1 MKAVRVKTVET
12 RAKAARVLDLRVVE
26 RVVKPEKRKK
36 DLVADL
42 EGFDTNWAVPQVLRL
57 LLHHPGHQRLE
68 GRTLSHSE
76 SESLGGGERKETRK
90 KYGSTISC
98 IWGEAVHG
106 MRILWRP
113 YSQSYFWAE
122 PPKIMLVQGVVS
134 TT

>member
-1 MKAVRVKTVET
+1 MI
-12 RAKAARVLDLRVVE
+12 
-26 RVVKPEKRKK
+26 EKSR
-36 DLVADL
+36 
-42 EGFDTNWAVPQVLRL
+42 
-57 LLHHPGHQRLE
+57 QR
-68 GRTLSHSE
+68 HSE

-122 PPKIMLVQGVVS
+122 PPKIMLGRKPVS
-134 TT
+134 TR